1 MKKLVVFLL
10 VCSLVMVVAGSAL
23 AKAPQ
28 MKLDK
33 ATTPVF
39 AWVWP
44 YAHVRWV
51 AADTLNFSGR
61 AYDTEYGKATYFV
74 ESNCPIIAKTE
85 GGDFTY
91 ALGGFKLETDYGN
104 RFGHYPYEAG
114 QEFISL
120 ETHFM
125 GKKFENVYYKAK
137 TGNISDQPAG
147 LYTTYLTTTVYTN
160 F

>member
-10 VCSLVMVVAGSAL
+10 VCSLVMVVAGAAL
-23 AKAPQ
+23 ATPRL
-28 MKLDK
+28 KLDE
-33 ATTPVF
+33 ATTKVY
-39 AWVWP
+39 AWVYP
-44 YAHVRWV
+44 YAHVCWIG
-51 AADTLNFSGR
+51 ADTLNFSGK

-91 ALGGFKLETDYGN
+91 AFGRFKLETDYGN
-104 RFGHYPYEAG
+104 YFGYYPYEAG
-114 QEFISL
+114 QEFTSL

-125 GKKFENVYYKAK
+125 GKKIENVYYKAK
-137 TGNISDQPAG
+137 TGDISDQPAG
-147 LYTTYLTTTVYTN
+147 LYATYLTTTVYTN